1 MTSSGTGA
9 SFLLLLLALVM
20 VVATA
25 DYYVPPPTTHTPSE
39 PYVPP
44 TTFTSPVKTPYLPKP
59 NTEIAIEGLI
69 FCKSGNETYPLQGAV
84 MYLTGAKVNVV
95 CPIVDSNGR
104 LVAKATLSSYPT
116 DLKGYFY
123 FITYGLSHKVK
134 SINGCKV
141 KLESSPVSTCKTPTN
156 VNKGVTGATLSSDSS
171 KFISRDNLDLYTL
184 EPFYFSS
191 PVSPKPVY

>member
-44 TTFTSPVKTPYLPKP
+44 TTFTSPVKTPYLP

-69 FCKSGNETYPLQGAV
+69 FCKSGNETYPLQ
-84 MYLTGAKVNVV
+84 GAKVNVV

-184 EPFYFSS
+184 EPFYFCS
-191 PVSPKPVY
+191 PGSPKPVY

>member
-9 SFLLLLLALVM
+9 SFLLLLALVM

-25 DYYVPPPTTHTPSE
+25 DYYVAPPTTPTPLQ
-39 PYVPP
+39 PHIPP
-44 TTFTSPVKTPYLPKP
+44 TTFTSPVKTTPYLPKP

-69 FCKSGNETYPLQGAV
+69 FCKSGYETYPIQ
-84 MYLTGAKVNVV
+84 GAKVNVV
-95 CPIVDSNGR
+95 CPIVDSYGK
-104 LVAKATLSSYPT
+104 LVAKVALSSYPT

-123 FITYGLSHKVK
+123 FITYGLAHKVK
-134 SINGCKV
+134 NINGCKV

-156 VNKGVTGATLSSDSS
+156 VNKGVTGASLSSNSS